1 MPEIDGYQLA
11 ATVQEKYPAIKI
23 QLVSGL
29 SDTPHK
35 DLVDESIHRNI
46 IYKPYDAEALLKRV
60 RELLDEK

>member
-11 ATVQEKYPAIKI
+11 ATVLEKYPAIKI

-35 DLVDESIHRNI
+35 NMVDESLHRNMV
-46 IYKPYDAEALLKRV
+46 YKPYDADILLIRI

>member
-11 ATVQEKYPAIKI
+11 ALVLEKYPSVKI

-35 DLVDESIHRNI
+35 DMVTDDIHRNL
-46 IYKPYDAEALLKRV
+46 IYKPYNAEMFLKRI